1 MSLIN
6 KNECE
11 RDSSSASASDDDDYD
26 DNVEEE
32 NVFGEQEEEINI
44 LEQVQGLFS
53 TDVFSN
59 VIEMFRTYQSKFD
72 LIEFLKKHNI
82 HSQYDYIRLINY
94 IRHEKPSID
103 DLKQLKP
110 SKSPPW
116 SDDKYFETV
125 IENDPAL
132 QFDIEEDLNQLGDL
146 AISSTDDQENN
157 QLKKANERIRQLE
170 EMVDTLKS
178 MTSRLL
184 DDQSTGATTT
194 TSKAQTKD
202 DIQDNGY
209 FATYNHYDIHKDM
222 LQDTVRTE
230 SYLQSIKENVDIFR
244 NKIVLDV
251 GCGTGI
257 LSMACVKY
265 GHAKMV
271 IAVDMSD
278 MIYDAMAIAK
288 ENNIDES
295 KIVFIHGRIEDVT
308 LPVDK
313 VDIIISEWMG
323 YFLLFECMLE
333 SIIFARDKYL
343 DKENGFILP
352 DDFSIHLSGFHSEK
366 LYHEHVG
373 YWSDVYGF
381 EMNTITKN
389 ILADGHVMIVPAEDI
404 ITSDCCIKNLD
415 VYTCSNEDLSF
426 TYPFTIQVL
435 KSGSI
440 SGFICHFDV
449 NFAKNLIQKVH
460 FSTSARATPTHWKQT
475 VFYLPRLYS
484 VQEGEDIHG
493 KILCQ
498 RHPHEK
504 RGLIIHLHVF
514 DSKFK
519 FYLE

>member
-1 MSLIN
+1 MSATSN
-6 KNECE
+6 NEYRE
-11 RDSSSASASDDDDYD
+11 NAPNDADADDDDET
-26 DNVEEE
+26 EEE
-32 NVFGEQEEEINI
+32 NSSDEQEEEMNV

-53 TDVFSN
+53 SDTYPN
-59 VIEMFRTYQSKFD
+59 VIEMFRDYQSDFN
-72 LIEFLKKHNI
+72 LVQFLTTHKI
-82 HSQYDYIRLINY
+82 VSQYDYIRLINY
-94 IRHEKPSID
+94 IRREKPSID
-103 DLKQLKP
+103 DLKQLKQ
-110 SKSPPW
+110 STSPPW
-116 SDDKYFETV
+116 ADDKYFETV
-125 IENDPAL
+125 IDNDPAL
-132 QFDIEEDLNQLGDL
+132 QLDIEEDLNQLGGLTISKSIEENDQL
-146 AISSTDDQENN
+146 A
-157 QLKKANERIRQLE
+157 KANQRIRELE
-170 EMVDTLKS
+170 EMVETLKS

-194 TSKAQTKD
+194 TSPNVKTKD
-202 DIQDNGY
+202 DIQDKDY
-209 FATYNHYDIHKDM
+209 FATYNHYDIHKEM

-230 SYLQSIKENVDIFR
+230 SYLKTIQENVDIFR
-244 NKIVLDV
+244 NKIILDV

-257 LSMACVKY
+257 LSMACIKY

-295 KIVFIHGRIEDVT
+295 KIVFIHGRIEDVK

-333 SIIFARDKYL
+333 SIIFARNAYL
-343 DKENGFILP
+343 EKETGLVLP
-352 DDFSIHLSGFHSEK
+352 DDFSIHLSGFHSDS
-366 LYHEHVG
+366 LHHEHIG

-381 EMNTITKN
+381 EMNTVAKN

-404 ITSDCCIKNLD
+404 MTSDCCIKTLD
-415 VYTCSNEDLSF
+415 IYTCSNDDITF
-426 TYPFTIQVL
+426 TQPFTLEAL
-435 KSGSI
+435 KSSTI
-440 SGFICHFDV
+440 SGFVCHFDV
-449 NFAKNLIQKVH
+449 NFAKNLIEKVH
-460 FSTSARATPTHWKQT
+460 FSTSPRSPGTHWKQT
-475 VFYLPRLYS
+475 VFFLPRLYN
-484 VQEGEDIHG
+484 VQEGEEIHG
-493 KILCQ
+493 KITCQ